1 MLLVD
6 QANDYS
12 QGLADSFVKQ
22 FEAKGGTI
30 VAKESYQTNDTDF
43 LTVLTNIST
52 QDFDALYVP
61 GYYTEAGL
69 IIKQARELGI
79 DKPIVGGDG
88 FANDTLVELAGKDN
102 LNNVFYTSHYS
113 DKSDDPAVKK
123 FVEAYEKEYGK
134 KPDTFAALAYD
145 ATNVLLQAIK
155 DAGSTDPQEV
165 NKALAKIKDF
175 KGVTGTFS
183 FDEKHNPVKTAV
195 MLHFEKGEV
204 TEAVNVSAE

>member
-1 MLLVD
+1 M
-6 QANDYS
+6 
-12 QGLADSFVKQ
+12 ADSFVKQ

-113 DKSDDPAVKK
+113 DKSEDPAVKK